1 MSILTNSSYTWRLLR
16 LTPDL
21 CPGVENGEY
30 FVSAPTSSDYH
41 SDLSS
46 DQDHSPRGRQLG
58 AGQLGAGQLGAG
70 RQLSVDRAGRP
81 QPRQARVVADYSRK
95 HFTEVISSS
104 WHIYISYLTIY
115 ISNYLHI

>member
-30 FVSAPTSSDYH
+30 FASAPTSSDYH

-104 WHIYISYLTIY
+104 WHIYIS
-115 ISNYLHI
+115 NYLHI

>member
-1 MSILTNSSYTWRLLR
+1 MAATEAD
-16 LTPDL
+16 P

-70 RQLSVDRAGRP
+70 QLGAGQLGAGRQLSVDRAGRP

-95 HFTEVISSS
+95 HFTEV
-104 WHIYISYLTIY
+104 T
-115 ISNYLHI
+115 YLHI